1 MADSENDLAAL
12 IGSRICHDL
21 ISPIGAINNGL
32 ELVAMSGDVMSQ
44 EMELIAQSVEN
55 ASARIRFFRVAFGS
69 AGGQLID
76 RAESVSILTDLYA
89 QGRMQLTWNVAE
101 PQTREEIRLAF
112 LALLCLET
120 GMPYGGKVTV
130 TKDGDNWQV
139 AGAAEKLLIDPDLWQ
154 LLGGGPR
161 ARSIEPRHVQ
171 FGLLPGF
178 ASDAGRKI
186 KSSADETDIKLTF

>member
-55 ASARIRFFRVAFGS
+55 ASIQVAW
-69 AGGQLID
+69 D
-76 RAESVSILTDLYA
+76 V
-89 QGRMQLTWNVAE
+89 VE
-101 PQTREEIRLAF
+101 PQSREEVRLAF

>member
-76 RAESVSILTDLYA
+76 RAESVSMRKGA
-89 QGRMQLTWNVAE
+89 CSS
-101 PQTREEIRLAF
+101 P
-112 LALLCLET
+112 
-120 GMPYGGKVTV
+120 GM
-130 TKDGDNWQV
+130 
-139 AGAAEKLLIDPDLWQ
+139 
-154 LLGGGPR
+154 
-161 ARSIEPRHVQ
+161 
-171 FGLLPGF
+171 
-178 ASDAGRKI
+178 
-186 KSSADETDIKLTF
+186 